1 MSKRERVRRAAIAV
15 FSVASL
21 AFAAACFTSPDGSN
35 RFGAKLS
42 RDQEMDSLRTWRM
55 TLPYPHCRVAVGQ
68 VAFFEP
74 FERAAGVR
82 VTLSDS
88 TRRFS
93 AVTNRNGQFRME
105 IDTGTFTLTATHGS
119 AELFRGTIHRLD
131 ASNSAVFTLSAKRDG
146 HGTLYT
152 ETSGCAR
159 PPGYVDTLISEKKR

>member
-1 MSKRERVRRAAIAV
+1 MSKRQSVRRAAAAIA
-15 FSVASL
+15 SVASI
-21 AFAAACFTSPDGSN
+21 AFAACFTSPDGST
-35 RFGAKLS
+35 RFGTRLS

-74 FERAAGVR
+74 FERDAGVR

-105 IDTGTFTLTATHGS
+105 IDTGTFTLTATHGG
-119 AELFRGTIHRLD
+119 AELFRGAIHRLD
-131 ASNSAVFTLSAKRDG
+131 ASSSAVFTLSAKRDG